1 MLIYTQQ
8 PACMNVYVLHYAN
21 HCSRHYTQQTV
32 EANPEKDLSV
42 GFFTVKEVPVLRC
55 YFFPSWHFSIGL
67 VFVSLT
73 SHKENTCSSKAFQFS
88 NEYAPQ
94 NKRLCRVLQRPNVRK
109 VDKLW
114 VSCSVLLF
122 ASILHHRVDLS
133 YICTYYIGWFSKF
146 VL

>member
-55 YFFPSWHFSIGL
+55 YFFPKL
-67 VFVSLT
+67 
-73 SHKENTCSSKAFQFS
+73 AFFHRS
-88 NEYAPQ
+88 
-94 NKRLCRVLQRPNVRK
+94 RLCISNITQREHVQFE
-109 VDKLW
+109 
-114 VSCSVLLF
+114 SISVLK
-122 ASILHHRVDLS
+122 R
-133 YICTYYIGWFSKF
+133 ICAAEQKVVQGLTKA
-146 VL
+146 